1 MLLLFCKTFQFIN
14 LYYNTISNSFRKNLI
29 LNIRQIFDHT
39 ISPHNLRTLSNSQ
52 TYRLEALSVDDG
64 WTRFVIL
71 GLGDPH
77 LLEGGKGSEDGS
89 SDPDGVLSLRRSDD
103 LDLHGGR
110 GKGGDLLLHSL
121 GDSWEHGGSTGKDDV
136 GVQILSDI
144 NITLHDGLESTVVDT
159 TGLLSDKGRLEEDF
173 WASESLVTDSDDVT
187 IWKLVTLLE
196 LGGFSGGL
204 HLLVEVKGDV
214 GQLLLNISD
223 DLSLGSGGER
233 VTSLGQDLHQ
243 VIGKITSSQV
253 KSDDGVWKSIPL
265 IDGNGVGNT
274 ISTIKNTSGGSS
286 GSVKGKDGL
295 DRDVHGWDVEGLEHD
310 LGHSLSV
317 GLWVEWSLSQ
327 KNRVLLWGNSE
338 LIVKGVMPDLLHVIP
353 VGDDTVLDWV
363 LKGKDSSLDLGFIS
377 NVGILLVHAYHD
389 SRVLRSS
396 DDGRK
401 DGSRGIV
408 SGETGLW

>member
-1 MLLLFCKTFQFIN
+1 MKVFFNIYN
-14 LYYNTISNSFRKNLI
+14 LYPKLRKNLI
-29 LNIRQIFDHT
+29 LNIAKIMIIQYH
-39 ISPHNLRTLSNSQ
+39 SPHNKSHLSPHIE
-52 TYRLEALSVDDG
+52 RLEALSVDDG

-77 LLEGGKGSEDGS
+77 LLEGGKGSKDGS
-89 SDPDGVLSLRRSDD
+89 SDPDRVLSLRRSDD

-121 GDSWEHGGSTGKDDV
+121 GNSWVHGSSSGKDDV

-159 TGLLSDKGRLEEDF
+159 TGLLSDEGRLEEDF

-196 LGGFSGGL
+196 LGGFSSGL

-223 DLSLGSGGER
+223 DFSLGSGGEG

-253 KSDDGVWKSIPL
+253 KSDNGVWKSISL
-265 IDGNGVGNT
+265 IDRNGVGNT

-327 KNRVLLWGNSE
+327 KDRVLLWGNSE
-338 LIVKGVMPDLLHVIP
+338 LIVKGVMPDLLHIVP
-353 VGDDTVLDWV
+353 VGNDTVLDWV
-363 LKGKDSSLDLGFIS
+363 LKGKNSSLDLGFIS
-377 NVGILLVHAYHD
+377 NVGILLVHADHD

-401 DGSRGIV
+401 DGSWGIV
-408 SGETGLW
+408 SGETGLWLD